1 MTLENYLEQLDTE
14 LFNLVAFARQ
24 INELDLAACIG
35 QESRGMQDAGWATT
49 ITAYEVFDE
58 MLAFNNLKRPMTR
71 AELRI
76 LLMLYAQ
83 LSEAGGVYEGLKNLI
98 GVVKLK
104 PYVMWPFQ
112 NLVRVRQA
120 PRRIIGPNANATF
133 RDLATAA
140 REIGMLK
147 LSELLE
153 NAFRDDL
160 RNGISHADYI
170 IWNDEVR
177 LRKRNG
183 GHASSL
189 SFDQVFEAIN
199 RGIGFFDTFKDQNSK
214 IAKSFSPGRDIIG
227 RLSMNPP
234 MRWHVKYDTNVGSFS
249 ISGSSPGVETSPE
262 FNRQSG
268 INNKL
273 GGKVIA
279 LYTSLLNE
287 KFQTISDHI
296 ASHGLEPHTIVLPP
310 DNFDELVQEIE
321 QQGLWDSRFDGNESS
336 STLLATPWGFIRLR
350 DRAEFDAILPKQTQ
364 ENG

>member
-1 MTLENYLEQLDTE
+1 MTLENYLEQLDTQ

-58 MLAFNNLKRPMTR
+58 MLAFDNLERPMTR

-170 IWNDEVR
+170 IWIDEVR
-177 LRKRNG
+177 LRNRNG
-183 GHASSL
+183 GHDLPWKFHPVAFRAS
-189 SFDQVFEAIN
+189 
-199 RGIGFFDTFKDQNSK
+199 
-214 IAKSFSPGRDIIG
+214 
-227 RLSMNPP
+227 
-234 MRWHVKYDTNVGSFS
+234 
-249 ISGSSPGVETSPE
+249 
-262 FNRQSG
+262 
-268 INNKL
+268 
-273 GGKVIA
+273 
-279 LYTSLLNE
+279 
-287 KFQTISDHI
+287 
-296 ASHGLEPHTIVLPP
+296 
-310 DNFDELVQEIE
+310 
-321 QQGLWDSRFDGNESS
+321 DSCMPF
-336 STLLATPWGFIRLR
+336 
-350 DRAEFDAILPKQTQ
+350 RA
-364 ENG
+364 G